1 MFHARKLGR
10 AAGASKGFRAAVALA
25 LLIFAQPALAAPMA
39 VRNPDGSCG
48 LRDVPEAALQAWDSH
63 LAAEAARLEGMA
75 HRLLADAAAMRLA
88 PAREAVPGFGD
99 WAYGWVQSYM
109 TAYRVL
115 GLAARNLA
123 EGVAEADASSLPDRI
138 AQGMATPVREA
149 FRTRVLEP
157 AIPPAALALDRA
169 HVRDVIVA
177 EWQLAV
183 TEVARQA
190 QALPR
195 VSLIAPGAVAVP
207 RVDLLA
213 AARPLADWQ
222 AVEADPM
229 ALVVEEGAETST
241 VFLRSMRPMAARLGA
256 VALRVSEAGSIV
268 ATSGAFGYALGGTPG
283 VALGV
288 AGGVGLSWGLDY
300 VLNRVDSALNRE
312 AFEAQALEAI
322 ERAEQRLP
330 AQGRLAVAAALAA
343 RRGELRAENPGCG

>member
-1 MFHARKLGR
+1 MFHARKLNR
-10 AAGASKGFRAAVALA
+10 PASVRKGIRAAVVLG
-25 LLIFAQPALAAPMA
+25 LLLFTLPAWAAPMA

-48 LRDVPEAALQAWDSH
+48 LRDVPEAALLAWDQH
-63 LAAEAARLEGMA
+63 LATEAARLEGMA

-88 PAREAVPGFGD
+88 PAREAVPAFGD

-115 GLAARNLA
+115 GLAARGLA
-123 EGVAEADASSLPDRI
+123 EGVVEADAASLPDRI

-149 FRTRVLEP
+149 FRTRVLAP
-157 AIPPAALALDRA
+157 AIPPAALAQDRA
-169 HVRDVIVA
+169 HVRDVIGA
-177 EWQLAV
+177 EWRLAV
-183 TEVARQA
+183 AGVAQQA

-207 RVDLLA
+207 RVDLWA

-222 AVEADPM
+222 AADADPM
-229 ALVVEEGAETST
+229 ALVVEEGAETGT

-268 ATSGAFGYALGGTPG
+268 ATSGAFGYALGGSPG
-283 VALGV
+283 VALGMV
-288 AGGVGLSWGLDY
+288 GGVGLSWGLDY
-300 VLNRVDSALNRE
+300 VLNRVDSALHRE

-322 ERAEQRLP
+322 DRAEQRLP
-330 AQGRLAVAAALAA
+330 AQGRIAVAAALAT
-343 RRGELRAENPGCG
+343 RRGELRAANPGCG